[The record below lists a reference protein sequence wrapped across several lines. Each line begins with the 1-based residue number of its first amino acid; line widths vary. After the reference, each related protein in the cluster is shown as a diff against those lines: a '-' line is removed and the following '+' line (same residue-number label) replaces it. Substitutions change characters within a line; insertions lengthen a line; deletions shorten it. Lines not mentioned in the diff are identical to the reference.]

1 MLGFH
6 PRFSYEMYCALYK
19 TELEGTYQFIV
30 QYHPYRDLWKS
41 LFYFSVRKKY
51 SSALKWA

>member
-6 PRFSYEMYCALYK
+6 PRFSYEMYCVFYK

-30 QYHPYRDLWKS
+30 QYHPHRDLWKS

-51 SSALKWA
+51 SSA